1 MSRLALMDGLSFTEP
16 VRLLLLLAIAALVGG
31 YVWMQSRRPVYAARF
46 TELDLLAS
54 VAPRRPGWRRH
65 VPAALLLLSLVALT
79 TAFAKPEADVKVPRE
94 RATIVVALD
103 TSASMQAT
111 DVAPDRFTAAKQSAK
126 AFVDRLPKQFN
137 VGLVSFN
144 AVASVVATPSQDHAA
159 VRDAIDGLSLA
170 GGTAIGEAVIAS
182 LNAIRSVPG
191 NTQEGAK
198 PPPARVVLLSDGGNT
213 IGRSLNDA
221 AAAATELGIPVSTIA
236 YGTSEGYVQVQGQL
250 VPVPVDAPSLAALA
264 SATGGQSYSATS
276 GEELNGVYADIGSQ
290 VGFTTQRKEVT
301 ATLTGLGLLAA
312 VGAAVTSLL
321 WSARFP

>member
-1 MSRLALMDGLSFTEP
+1 MSGFAFTAP
-16 VRLLLLLAIAALVGG
+16 WRLLLLLAVVALAGA

-54 VAPRRPGWRRH
+54 VAPKRPGWRRH
-65 VPAALLLLSLVALT
+65 VPAALLLLSLIALT
-79 TAFAKPEADVKVPRE
+79 TAFAKPAANVKVPRE

-103 TSASMQAT
+103 TSASMMAV
-111 DVAPDRFTAAKQSAK
+111 DVSPDRFTAAKDSAK
-126 AFVDRLPKQFN
+126 AFIDRLPEQFN

-144 AVASVVATPSQDHAA
+144 AVASVVATPTQDHAA
-159 VRDAIDGLSLA
+159 VRDAVDGLQLA
-170 GGTAIGEAVIAS
+170 GGTAIGEAVVAS

-191 NTQEGAK
+191 GDADK

-213 IGRSLNDA
+213 IGRSLAEA
-221 AAAATELGIPVSTIA
+221 AAAANSLQIPISTIA
-236 YGTSEGYVQVQGQL
+236 YGTASGTVDVQGQT

-264 SATGGQSYSATS
+264 QATGGQTYAAKS

-290 VGFTTQRKEVT
+290 VGYTTRRKEVT

-312 VGAAVTSLL
+312 AGAAVTSLL

>member
-1 MSRLALMDGLSFTEP
+1 MDGFAFTEP
-16 VRLLLLLAIAALVGG
+16 VRLLLLIVVAVLLGG

-54 VAPRRPGWRRH
+54 VAPKRPGWRRH
-65 VPAALLLLSLVALT
+65 VPAGLLLLSLVALT

-94 RATIVVALD
+94 RATIVIALD

-111 DVAPDRFTAAKQSAK
+111 DVSPDRFSAAKSSAK

-144 AVASVVATPSQDHAA
+144 AVASVVATPTQDHGA
-159 VRDAIDGLSLA
+159 VKAAIDSLRLA
-170 GGTAIGEAVIAS
+170 GGTAIGEAVVAS
-182 LNAIRSVPG
+182 LNAIRNVPG
-191 NTQEGAK
+191 GDAAK

-213 IGRSLNDA
+213 IGRSMATA
-221 AAAATELGIPVSTIA
+221 ASEASALGIPVSTIA
-236 YGTSEGYVQVQGQL
+236 YGTPQGYVQVQGQL

-264 SATGGQSYSATS
+264 SATGGQSYTAES
-276 GEELNGVYADIGSQ
+276 GEELNGVYADIGTQ
-290 VGFTTQRKEVT
+290 VGFTKERKEVT

-312 VGAAVTSLL
+312 VAAAVTSLL

>member
-1 MSRLALMDGLSFTEP
+1 MDGFAFTEP
-16 VRLLLLLAIAALVGG
+16 VRLLLLVVVAAVVAG

-46 TELDLLAS
+46 TELELLAS

-65 VPAALLLLSLVALT
+65 VPAGLLLLSLVALT

-111 DVAPDRFTAAKQSAK
+111 DVSPDRFTAAKASAK

-144 AVASVVATPSQDHAA
+144 AVASVVATPTQDHGA
-159 VRDAIDGLSLA
+159 VRAAIDNLRLA
-170 GGTAIGEAVIAS
+170 GGTAIGEAVVAS
-182 LNAIRSVPG
+182 VNAIRNVPG
-191 NTQEGAK
+191 GDGAK
-198 PPPARVVLLSDGGNT
+198 PPPARIVLLSDGGNT
-213 IGRSLNDA
+213 IGRSLAD
-221 AAAATELGIPVSTIA
+221 AATEANALGVPVSTIA
-236 YGTSEGYVQVQGQL
+236 YGTPQGYVQVQGQI

-264 SATGGQSYSATS
+264 EATGGQSYTAKS
-276 GEELNGVYADIGSQ
+276 GEELNGVYADIGTQ
-290 VGFTTQRKEVT
+290 VGFTTERKEVT

-312 VGAAVTSLL
+312 VAAAVTSLL
-321 WSARFP
+321 WTARFP

>member
-1 MSRLALMDGLSFTEP
+1 MHGFAFTAP
-16 VRLLLLLAIAALVGG
+16 YRLLLLLAVAALVGT
-31 YVWMQSRRPVYAARF
+31 YVWMQARRPVYAARF

-54 VAPRRPGWRRH
+54 VAPKRPGWRRH
-65 VPAALLLLSLVALT
+65 VPAGLLLLALVALT

-111 DVAPDRFTAAKQSAK
+111 DVSPDRFTAAKVSAK
-126 AFVDRLPKQFN
+126 AFIDRLPKQFN

-144 AVASVVATPSQDHAA
+144 AVASVVATPTTDHTA
-159 VRDAIDGLSLA
+159 VRDAVDSLQLA

-182 LNAIRSVPG
+182 LNAIRNVPG
-191 NTQEGAK
+191 GDATK

-213 IGRSLNDA
+213 IGRPLSDA
-221 AAAATELGIPVSTIA
+221 ALAASALHIPVSTIA
-236 YGTSEGYVQVQGQL
+236 YGTPTGTVDVQGQL
-250 VPVPVDAPSLAALA
+250 IPVPVDAPSLAALA
-264 SATGGQSYSATS
+264 SATGGQSYTAQS
-276 GEELNGVYADIGSQ
+276 GEELNGVYSDIGSQ
-290 VGFTTQRKEVT
+290 VGYTTQRKEVT

-321 WSARFP
+321 WTARFP

>member
-1 MSRLALMDGLSFTEP
+1 MDGFAFTEP
-16 VRLLLLLAIAALVGG
+16 IRLLLLIAVAAIVAG
-31 YVWMQSRRPVYAARF
+31 YVWMQLRRPVYAARF
-46 TELDLLAS
+46 TELELLAS
-54 VAPRRPGWRRH
+54 VAPKRPGWRRH
-65 VPAALLLLSLVALT
+65 VPAGLLLLSLVALT

-111 DVAPDRFTAAKQSAK
+111 DVSPDRFTAAKASAK

-144 AVASVVATPSQDHAA
+144 AVASVVTTPTQDHTA
-159 VRDAIDGLSLA
+159 VRDAIDSLRLA

-182 LNAIRSVPG
+182 LNAIQNVPG
-191 NTQEGAK
+191 GDSDK

-221 AAAATELGIPVSTIA
+221 ATAASALGIPVSTIA
-236 YGTSEGYVQVQGQL
+236 YGTPEGYVQVQGQI

-264 SATGGQSYSATS
+264 TATGGQSYSAKS

-312 VGAAVTSLL
+312 VAAAVTSLL

>member
-1 MSRLALMDGLSFTEP
+1 MNGFAFTEP
-16 VRLLLLLAIAALVGG
+16 VRLLLLIVVAGVVGG
-31 YVWMQSRRPVYAARF
+31 YIWMQLRRPVYAARF

-54 VAPRRPGWRRH
+54 VAPKRPGWRRH
-65 VPAALLLLSLVALT
+65 VPAGLLLLSLVALT

-111 DVAPDRFTAAKQSAK
+111 DVSPDRFSAAKASAK

-144 AVASVVATPSQDHAA
+144 AVASVVATPTQDHTA
-159 VRDAIDGLSLA
+159 VRDAIDGLRLA

-182 LNAIRSVPG
+182 LNAIQNVPG
-191 NTQEGAK
+191 GDPAK

-213 IGRSLNDA
+213 IGRSLDQ
-221 AAAATELGIPVSTIA
+221 AATAATALKIPVSTIA
-236 YGTSEGYVQVQGQL
+236 YGTPQGYVQVQNQI
-250 VPVPVDAPSLAALA
+250 VPVPVDGPSLAALA
-264 SATGGQSYSATS
+264 SATGGQSYSAKS

-290 VGFTTQRKEVT
+290 VGYTTQRKEVT

-312 VGAAVTSLL
+312 VAAAVTSLL

>member
-1 MSRLALMDGLSFTEP
+1 MDGFAFTEP
-16 VRLLLLLAIAALVGG
+16 IRLLLLIAVAVLVGG
-31 YVWMQSRRPVYAARF
+31 YVWMQLRRPVYAARF

-54 VAPRRPGWRRH
+54 VAPKRPGWRRH
-65 VPAALLLLSLVALT
+65 VPAGLLLLSLVALT
-79 TAFAKPEADVKVPRE
+79 GAFAKPAADVKVPRE

-111 DVAPDRFTAAKQSAK
+111 DVSPDRFTAAKSSAK

-159 VRDAIDGLSLA
+159 VREAIDNLSLA

-182 LNAIRSVPG
+182 LNAIRNVPG
-191 NTQEGAK
+191 GDAAK

-213 IGRSLNDA
+213 IGRSLDVA
-221 AAAATELGIPVSTIA
+221 ASEASALGIPVSTIA
-236 YGTSEGYVQVQGQL
+236 YGTEQGYVQVQGQI

-264 SATGGQSYSATS
+264 SATGGQSYSAKS

-290 VGFTTQRKEVT
+290 VGFTTQRKEIT

-312 VGAAVTSLL
+312 VAAAVTSLL

>member
-1 MSRLALMDGLSFTEP
+1 MHGFAFTEP
-16 VRLLLLLAIAALVGG
+16 VRLLLLLAVAALVGG
-31 YVWMQSRRPVYAARF
+31 YVWMQLRRPVYAARF

-54 VAPRRPGWRRH
+54 VAPKRPGWRRH
-65 VPAALLLLSLVALT
+65 VPAGLLLLSLVALT

-111 DVAPDRFTAAKQSAK
+111 DVSPDRFTAAKASAK

-144 AVASVVATPSQDHAA
+144 AVASVVATPTQDHAA
-159 VRDAIDGLSLA
+159 VRDAIDNLRLA
-170 GGTAIGEAVIAS
+170 GGTAIGEAVVAS

-191 NTQEGAK
+191 GAAAK

-213 IGRSLNDA
+213 IGRSMNDA
-221 AAAATELGIPVSTIA
+221 ATAASALGIPVSTIA
-236 YGTSEGYVQVQGQL
+236 YGTPEGYVQVQGQI

-264 SATGGQSYSATS
+264 SATGGQSYSAKS
-276 GEELNGVYADIGSQ
+276 GEELNGVYKDIGSQ
-290 VGFTTQRKEVT
+290 VGFTTQRKEIT

-312 VGAAVTSLL
+312 VAAAVTSLL

>member
-1 MSRLALMDGLSFTEP
+1 MHGFAFTAP
-16 VRLLLLLAIAALVGG
+16 WRLLLLLAVAALIGA
-31 YVWMQSRRPVYAARF
+31 YVWMQTRRPVYAARF

-54 VAPRRPGWRRH
+54 VAPKRPGWHRH
-65 VPAALLLLSLVALT
+65 VPAGLLLLSLIALT

-103 TSASMQAT
+103 TSASMQAV
-111 DVAPDRFTAAKQSAK
+111 DVSPDRFTAAKESAK
-126 AFVDRLPKQFN
+126 AFIDRLPKQFN

-144 AVASVVATPSQDHAA
+144 AVASVVVTPTQDHAA
-159 VRDAIDGLSLA
+159 VRDAVDGLRLA
-170 GGTAIGEAVIAS
+170 GGTAIGEAVVAS
-182 LNAIRSVPG
+182 LNAIANVPG
-191 NTQEGAK
+191 GDAAK

-213 IGRSLNDA
+213 IGRSLDEA
-221 AAAATELGIPVSTIA
+221 AAAANELKVPVSTIA
-236 YGTSEGYVQVQGQL
+236 YGTASGTVRVQNQI

-264 SATGGQSYSATS
+264 QATGGQSYTAKS
-276 GEELNGVYADIGSQ
+276 GEELNGVYSDIGSQ
-290 VGFTTQRKEVT
+290 VGYTTQRKEVT

>member
-1 MSRLALMDGLSFTEP
+1 MDGFAFTEP
-16 VRLLLLLAIAALVGG
+16 VRLLLLLVVAALVGG
-31 YVWMQSRRPVYAARF
+31 YLWMQLRRPVYAARF

-54 VAPRRPGWRRH
+54 VAPKRPGWRRH
-65 VPAALLLLSLVALT
+65 VPAGLLLLSLVALT
-79 TAFAKPEADVKVPRE
+79 TAFAKPEANVKVPRE

-111 DVAPDRFTAAKQSAK
+111 DVSPDRFRAAKESAK
-126 AFVDRLPKQFN
+126 AFVDRLPKQFA

-144 AVASVVATPSQDHAA
+144 AVASVVATPTQDHAA
-159 VRDAIDGLSLA
+159 VRDAIDALRLA

-182 LNAIRSVPG
+182 LNAIQNVPG
-191 NTQEGAK
+191 GDAKK

-213 IGRSLNDA
+213 IGRSLDDA
-221 AAAATELGIPVSTIA
+221 ATAATALKIPVSTIA
-236 YGTSEGYVQVQGQL
+236 YGTEEGYVRVQGQI

-264 SATGGQSYSATS
+264 AATGGQSYSAKS
-276 GEELNGVYADIGSQ
+276 GEELNGVYSDIGSQ

-312 VGAAVTSLL
+312 VAAAVTSLL

>member
-1 MSRLALMDGLSFTEP
+1 MHGFAFTAP
-16 VRLLLLLAIAALVGG
+16 WRLLLLVAVAAITAG
-31 YVWMQSRRPVYAARF
+31 YIWMQSRRPVYAARF
-46 TELDLLAS
+46 TELELLAS
-54 VAPRRPGWRRH
+54 VAPNRPGWRRH
-65 VPAALLLLSLVALT
+65 VPAGLLLLSLVALT

-111 DVAPDRFTAAKQSAK
+111 DVSPDRFTAAKASAK
-126 AFVDRLPKQFN
+126 AFIDRLPKQFN

-144 AVASVVATPSQDHAA
+144 AVASVIATPTQDHTA
-159 VRDAIDGLSLA
+159 VRDAVDELRLA

-182 LNAIRSVPG
+182 LNAIQNVPG
-191 NTQEGAK
+191 SNGAK

-213 IGRSLNDA
+213 IGRSLDVA
-221 AAAATELGIPVSTIA
+221 AAAASQLRIPVSTIA
-236 YGTSEGYVQVQGQL
+236 YGTSSGTVSVQGQV

-264 SATGGQSYSATS
+264 QATGGQSYSAKS
-276 GEELNGVYADIGSQ
+276 GEELNGVYSDIGSQ
-290 VGFTTQRKEVT
+290 VGYTTQRKEVT

-312 VGAAVTSLL
+312 AGAAVTALL